1 MSNSGKVLFNGFV
14 SSKSKKSN
22 NKNHRNIRKI
32 SREEI
37 QQIKNQS
44 VKKYDNKH
52 RIFNISRNELRQ
64 NYRNNYNNT
73 GNYRYNYIK
82 NAGIINKSKNNQ
94 HNFNSSYSSST
105 SKVLFSNANSNSS
118 SNYYNILDNYNF
130 SDGLNVIKSVN
141 LNGKNIKSITTSKST
156 VKLITLKDTTGCDL
170 NFIFNIEGGPQG
182 EQGPDGKS
190 LTSVTYTLGQDVG
203 TTSDVIFDT
212 VEATNPSSYSLGGV
226 SVTAAQWAHLV
237 TMNQYVGTTAD
248 VIFNSVTATTSYTL
262 GSTTIDATQWNRLAT
277 IDQDLSTTDNVT
289 FNSVTATTSYSLG
302 STTIDAIVWNH
313 LASIDQDLST
323 TDNVTFNSVTATT
336 SYTLGSTII
345 DATTWIHLATIDQD
359 LSTTDNVTFNSVTAT
374 TSYTLGSTTIDA
386 TQWNRLATIDQDLST
401 TSDVTFN
408 SVTATT
414 SYTLGS
420 TIIDATTWNHLAIID
435 QDLSTTSDVN
445 FNSVTIPVNNRIT
458 LRSTG
463 DVALSGNATSQHR
476 FYFGPNGGDFKLV
489 IFNSFIFPNL
499 TNQYDLGTSSNRFQ
513 TLYLG
518 TSIDIGGTAIDATQW
533 NRLAIIDQDLS
544 TTSDV
549 NFNSITIVGGGA
561 NTDYKALLLRSDG
574 DKNRIWASGT
584 SQMRFIVQGGGAG
597 TMFFTGGNLW
607 PLNNQL
613 DLGTSSNRWKSAYL
627 GTSIILNGT
636 TIGTTQWD
644 ILSTYQTL
652 RTNNDVR
659 FNSVLVPYGSNG
671 SVTPIILG
679 PPGTA
684 KIGLIAANNN
694 RIILH
699 VSKNNINANYKMEL
713 TTLWP
718 QQTNSRNLGTN
729 TKKWKNLYLSQKA
742 NVGQLNISNPTVPGT
757 TAASGTTGD
766 IEWGDD
772 GGTDYLYVCVGT
784 DSWKRLAL
792 STW

>member
-345 DATTWIHLATIDQD
+345 DATTWNHLASINQD

-374 TSYTLGSTTIDA
+374 TSYSLGSTTINATTWNHLASIDQDLATTDDVNFNSVTIAAGQNLTLNSGQVYINSPSTTAIDFYTANINRMTISDDSFFPNISPYNLGRTISRFQTLYLGTSIDLGGTAIDA
-386 TQWNRLATIDQDLST
+386 TQWNRLATIDQDL
-401 TSDVTFN
+401 
-408 SVTATT
+408 ATT
-414 SYTLGS
+414 
-420 TIIDATTWNHLAIID
+420 D
-435 QDLSTTSDVN
+435 DVN
-445 FNSVTIPVNNRIT
+445 FNSVTVANGERVNLLSTGEVYITSPSTTAMEFYTQNT
-458 LRSTG
+458 LRAT
-463 DVALSGNATSQHR
+463 LSNTS
-476 FYFGPNGGDFKLV
+476 YSPGGD
-489 IFNSFIFPNL
+489 N
-499 TNQYDLGTSSNRFQ
+499 TQDLGASTRQ
-513 TLYLG
+513 WKTLYLG
-518 TSIDIGGTAIDATQW
+518 STADLAGTPIGTTQW
-533 NRLAIIDQDLS
+533 NYLAGVTAPFSDQSLNIADN
-544 TTSDV
+544 V
-549 NFNSITIVGGGA
+549 NFNSIEVPYNTTDETPTVRLGSANVGVYS
-561 NTDYKALLLRSDG
+561 TDNND
-574 DKNRIWASGT
+574 I
-584 SQMRFIVQGGGAG
+584 RF
-597 TMFFTGGNLW
+597 TLGGNLKYIIDLTGFY
-607 PLNNQL
+607 PEDTNNV
-613 DLGTSSNRWKSAYL
+613 DLGNSSNSRYWKDFYL
-627 GTSIILNGT
+627 
-636 TIGTTQWD
+636 
-644 ILSTYQTL
+644 
-652 RTNNDVR
+652 
-659 FNSVLVPYGSNG
+659 
-671 SVTPIILG
+671 
-679 PPGTA
+679 A
-684 KIGLIAANNN
+684 
-694 RIILH
+694 
-699 VSKNNINANYKMEL
+699 
-713 TTLWP
+713 
-718 QQTNSRNLGTN
+718 
-729 TKKWKNLYLSQKA
+729 QKA

-757 TAASGTTGD
+757 TAAAGTAGD
-766 IEWGDD
+766 IAWDAN
-772 GGTDYLYVCVGT
+772 YIYVCIAT
-784 DSWKRLAL
+784 NSWKRALL

>member
-52 RIFNISRNELRQ
+52 RIFNINKNRLRQ
-64 NYRNNYNNT
+64 NYRNNYNNI
-73 GNYRYNYIK
+73 GNYRNKYIK

-94 HNFNSSYSSST
+94 HNINSSYSSST
-105 SKVLFSNANSNSS
+105 SKVLFSNASSNSS

-203 TTSDVIFDT
+203 TTSGVTFNTI
-212 VEATNPSSYSLGGV
+212 EATNPSSYSLNGV
-226 SVTAAQWAHLV
+226 NVTSTEWAHLV
-237 TMNQYVGTTAD
+237 TMNQHV
-248 VIFNSVTATTSYTL
+248 STS
-262 GSTTIDATQWNRLAT
+262 A
-277 IDQDLSTTDNVT
+277 
-289 FNSVTATTSYSLG
+289 
-302 STTIDAIVWNH
+302 
-313 LASIDQDLST
+313 
-323 TDNVTFNSVTATT
+323 
-336 SYTLGSTII
+336 
-345 DATTWIHLATIDQD
+345 
-359 LSTTDNVTFNSVTAT
+359 
-374 TSYTLGSTTIDA
+374 
-386 TQWNRLATIDQDLST
+386 
-401 TSDVTFN
+401 DVTFN

-420 TIIDATTWNHLAIID
+420 TIIDATTWNHLATID
-435 QDLSTTSDVN
+435 QDLSTTSGVT

-463 DVALSGNATSQHR
+463 DVALSGNATSQIR
-476 FYFGPNGGDFKLV
+476 FFFGGGGGDFKLTLFSV
-489 IFNSFIFPNL
+489 FIFPNS
-499 TNQYDLGTSSNRFQ
+499 TNLYDLGTSSNRFQ

-533 NRLAIIDQDLS
+533 NRLATIDQDLS

-549 NFNSITIVGGGA
+549 NFNSVTIVGGGGV
-561 NTDYKALLLRSDG
+561 TDYKALLLRSDG
-574 DKNRIWASGT
+574 DKNRIWSSGF

-597 TMFFTGGNLW
+597 TMFFAGGNLW

-671 SVTPIILG
+671 SATPIILG

-699 VSKNNINANYKMEL
+699 VNKSNINANYKMEL